1 MSSKNSLGLFGA
13 LGALLLLLAAVAV
26 GAFSAQSFGLI
37 ESLPF
42 LGTEAAKQAFFYSL
56 YGLPGGAAL
65 CGFLSLKFAD
75 RGGQK
80 AKSFLIL
87 MGGLALLGLVLWI
100 SLRGDG
106 A

>member
-13 LGALLLLLAAVAV
+13 LGALFLLLAGLAV
-26 GAFSAQSFGLI
+26 GAFAAQSFGLI

-42 LGTEAAKQAFFYSL
+42 LGTEAAKQTFFYAL
-56 YGLPGGAAL
+56 CGLPGAAAL

-80 AKSFLIL
+80 AKAFLIL
-87 MGGLALLGLVLWI
+87 VGGLALLGLVLWL
-100 SLRGDG
+100 SLRGG
-106 A
+106 AA